1 MTGPWLNFAVSLALG
16 LLIGIERERRKGEGP
31 GRGAAGIRT
40 FGLATLLGAVA
51 VEVGGHV
58 ALLIVLLA
66 VSVFAALSYLRDRGD
81 DPGLTTEIALV
92 AAPLIGGLATSD
104 ILLAAALGV
113 TIAFILAT
121 KTPVHRLVKGKLTD
135 DEVNDGLVFAIATVV
150 VWPQLPDSAM
160 GPFGALNPHA
170 IWLFAVL
177 VLAIG
182 ASGHVLTRILGPK
195 YGLPLAG
202 LASGFV
208 SSAATIGSM
217 ATRSAKNRPELDAAV
232 AGATL
237 SSVATFVQLGLL
249 LAVASRPTFGK
260 MAFPL
265 LAGGAVALVYGL
277 IFTLIA
283 LRSPGVESRAVGR
296 PFSIWAAMVL
306 TGTLCIMLVVSAWL
320 RETFGELGIALGA
333 AIAGIVDA
341 HSSAIAVAS
350 LVSSGKMLA
359 TDGVFPILVAM
370 TTNAFSKA
378 AMAFSSS
385 NFAFAMRVL
394 PGLAVSIAATW
405 LIALSATSG

>member
-1 MTGPWLNFAVSLALG
+1 MTGPWLNFAVALALG
-16 LLIGIERERRKGEGP
+16 LLIGIERERKKGEGP

-51 VEVGGHV
+51 VDVGGPLVLLV
-58 ALLIVLLA
+58 ALSGVSVLA
-66 VSVFAALSYLRDRGD
+66 VLSYMRGQGD

-92 AAPLIGGLATSD
+92 AAPLIGGLAMSD

-113 TIAFILAT
+113 TTAFILST
-121 KTPVHRLVKGKLTD
+121 KRSVHHFVKGKLTD

-150 VWPQLPDSAM
+150 VWPQLPDRMM
-160 GPFGALNPHA
+160 GPFEAWNPHA

-182 ASGHVLTRILGPK
+182 AGGHMLMRILGPK

-208 SSAATIGSM
+208 SSTATIGSM
-217 ATRSAKNRPELDAAV
+217 AARVAKSPAELKAAV

-249 LAVASRPTFGK
+249 LVVASRPTFTQV
-260 MAFPL
+260 AVPL
-265 LAGGAVALVYGL
+265 LAGGAIALVYGL

-283 LRSPGVESRAVGR
+283 LRSPGAESAAVGR
-296 PFSIWAAMVL
+296 AFSVRAAMVL
-306 TGTLCIMLVVSAWL
+306 AGTLCIMLVVSAWL
-320 RETFGELGIALGA
+320 RDTFGELGIVFGA

-350 LVSSGKMLA
+350 LVASGKLSA
-359 TDGVFPILVAM
+359 AESVFPILVAI
-370 TTNAFSKA
+370 TTNALAKT
-378 AMAFSSS
+378 AMAFSAG
-385 NFAFAMRVL
+385 NLAFATRVV
-394 PGLAVSIAATW
+394 PGLGLSVAAAW
-405 LIALSATSG
+405 LIALLAIFG